1 MEKKLNSLKK
11 MLESNFIEIGD
22 KESMNALNNN
32 DESLFLSITECGLK
46 WQKKKIESLFEVSSI
61 SIDDFESE
69 VFKKCIEFEYISECL
84 KPSKKNFYFINLSG
98 LYYLDSKKNKNIKNL
113 VVKKLQDNFYKE
125 IKWVLKDEEK
135 LIVSLLLIFNAFSEE
150 KSFEFTTKNETKVWE
165 FMKEDLSRGLVEIGI
180 CQSFQDKIDAKST
193 KYASGKN
200 FLSGQPSILSRTG
213 LFMPNNGSYYLELK
227 TDADYDFL
235 VSLLFNGFGY
245 SEKLAFVE
253 LIENLGRD
261 LFMNSVL
268 EDIFDFNDK
277 LRSMLLH

>member
-11 MLESNFIEIGD
+11 ILESNFIEIGD

-46 WQKKKIESLFEVSSI
+46 WQKKKIESLFEKSSI

-69 VFKKCIEFEYISECL
+69 VFEKCIEFEYISECL

-113 VVKKLQDNFYKE
+113 VVKKLEDNFYKE
-125 IKWVLKDEEK
+125 IKWFLKDEEK

-150 KSFEFTTKNETKVWE
+150 KSFEFTTKNETKVWA

-245 SEKLAFVE
+245 IEKLAFVE
-253 LIENLGRD
+253 LIEKLGRD

-268 EDIFDFNDK
+268 EDVFDFNDK
-277 LRSMLLH
+277 LRSILLH